1 MSEQV
6 TGKEEQEAGHFNMTA
21 FILLI
26 LGGVAIGTSP
36 IFMRFSEVTPTSAAF
51 WRLLLAIPLLVLW
64 QAYDIRKNKGAA
76 TPSLNFKDLK
86 PFIIVGFFFALDL
99 SMWHW
104 SVELTSVANSTLL
117 ANMAAIFTAVGGFLF
132 FGERFSKTFISG
144 MMLALFGAISLMG
157 HSFELAPENL
167 SGDVLGLITAVAYA
181 GYMIFSAKARQY
193 FSTVSIVLGTALF
206 GAVFLLPIAL
216 NETGQ
221 FMPTSLMGWWPLV
234 ALAWFT
240 HVVGQ
245 SLIVYALAHLPA
257 AFGSITLLI
266 QPVVAAVL
274 AWILF
279 SEYLSIYH
287 FVGAALIIS
296 GILVCKKGV
305 RKK

>member
-1 MSEQV
+1 VSEKVQEKKV
-6 TGKEEQEAGHFNMTA
+6 EEAGHFNMTA

-51 WRLLLAIPLLVLW
+51 WRLLLAIPQLILW
-64 QAYDIRKNKGAA
+64 QAYDIRKNKGKA
-76 TPSLNFKDLK
+76 TPQLNVKDMK

-99 SMWHW
+99 TMWHW
-104 SVELTSVANSTLL
+104 SVKLTSVANSTLL

-132 FGERFSKTFISG
+132 FGERFSKTFIGG
-144 MMLALFGAISLMG
+144 MKLALLGAMSLMG

-181 GYMIFSAKARQY
+181 GYMIFSGKARQK
-193 FSTVSIVLGTALF
+193 FSTVSIVLGTAVFGCIFLF
-206 GAVFLLPIAL
+206 PLAI
-216 NETGQ
+216 NETGL
-221 FMPTSLMGWWPLV
+221 FIPSSLMGWWPLI

-279 SEYLSIYH
+279 GEFLSIYH

-305 RKK
+305 RK

>member
-6 TGKEEQEAGHFNMTA
+6 QEKKVEEAGYFNMTA

-51 WRLLLAIPLLVLW
+51 WRLLMAIPLLILW
-64 QAYDIRKNKGAA
+64 QAYDIRKNKGKE
-76 TPSLNFKDLK
+76 TPQLNVKDMK

-99 SMWHW
+99 TMWHW

-132 FGERFSKTFISG
+132 FGERFSKTFSGG
-144 MMLALFGAISLMG
+144 MMLALLGAMSLMG

-181 GYMIFSAKARQY
+181 GYMIFSGKARQK
-193 FSTVSIVLGTALF
+193 FSTVSIVLGTAVFGCIFLF
-206 GAVFLLPIAL
+206 PLAI
-216 NETGQ
+216 NETGL
-221 FMPTSLMGWWPLV
+221 FVPSSLMGWWPLI

-279 SEYLSIYH
+279 GEFLSIYH

-305 RKK
+305 RK

>member
-6 TGKEEQEAGHFNMTA
+6 QEKKVEETGHFNMTA

-51 WRLLLAIPLLVLW
+51 WRLLMAIPLLILW
-64 QAYDIRKNKGAA
+64 QANDIRKNKGKA
-76 TPSLNFKDLK
+76 TPQLNVKDMK

-99 SMWHW
+99 TMWHW
-104 SVELTSVANSTLL
+104 SVKLTSVANSTLL

-132 FGERFSKTFISG
+132 FGERFSKTFIGG
-144 MMLALFGAISLMG
+144 MMLALLGAMSLMG

-181 GYMIFSAKARQY
+181 GYMIFSAKARQK
-193 FSTVSIVLGTALF
+193 FSTVSIVLGTAVFGCIFLF
-206 GAVFLLPIAL
+206 PLAI
-216 NETGQ
+216 NETGL
-221 FMPTSLMGWWPLV
+221 FMPSSLMGWWPLI

-266 QPVVAAVL
+266 QPLVAAVL

-279 SEYLSIYH
+279 GEFLSIYH

-305 RKK
+305 RK

>member
-6 TGKEEQEAGHFNMTA
+6 QEKKVEEAGHFNMTA

-51 WRLLLAIPLLVLW
+51 WRLLMAIPLLILW
-64 QAYDIRKNKGAA
+64 QAYDIRKNKGKA
-76 TPSLNFKDLK
+76 TPQLNVKDMK

-99 SMWHW
+99 TMWHW
-104 SVELTSVANSTLL
+104 SVKLTSVANSTLL

-132 FGERFSKTFISG
+132 FGERFSKTFIGG
-144 MMLALFGAISLMG
+144 MMLALLGAMSLMG

-181 GYMIFSAKARQY
+181 WYMIFSAKARQK
-193 FSTVSIVLGTALF
+193 FSTVSIVLGTAVFGCIFLF
-206 GAVFLLPIAL
+206 PLAI
-216 NETGQ
+216 NETGL
-221 FMPTSLMGWWPLV
+221 FMPSSLMGWWPLI

-266 QPVVAAVL
+266 QPLVAAVL

-279 SEYLSIYH
+279 GEFLSIYH

-305 RKK
+305 RK

>member
-1 MSEQV
+1 MSEKV
-6 TGKEEQEAGHFNMTA
+6 QEKKVEDAGHFNMTA

-51 WRLLLAIPLLVLW
+51 WRLLMAIPLLILW
-64 QAYDIRKNKGAA
+64 QAYDIRKNKGKA
-76 TPSLNFKDLK
+76 TPQLNVKDMK

-99 SMWHW
+99 TMWHW
-104 SVELTSVANSTLL
+104 SVKLTSVANSTLL

-132 FGERFSKTFISG
+132 FGERFSKTFIGG
-144 MMLALFGAISLMG
+144 MMLALLGAMSLMG

-181 GYMIFSAKARQY
+181 GYMIFSAKARQK
-193 FSTVSIVLGTALF
+193 FSTVSIVLGTAVFGCIFLF
-206 GAVFLLPIAL
+206 PLAI
-216 NETGQ
+216 NETGL
-221 FMPTSLMGWWPLV
+221 FMPSSLMGWWPLI

-266 QPVVAAVL
+266 QPLVAAVL

-279 SEYLSIYH
+279 GEFLSIYH

-305 RKK
+305 RK

>member
-1 MSEQV
+1 MSEKVQEKKV
-6 TGKEEQEAGHFNMTA
+6 EEAGHFNMTA

-51 WRLLLAIPLLVLW
+51 WRLLMAIPLLILW
-64 QAYDIRKNKGAA
+64 QAYDIRKNKGKA
-76 TPSLNFKDLK
+76 TPQLNVKDMK

-99 SMWHW
+99 TMWHW
-104 SVELTSVANSTLL
+104 SVKLTSVANSTLL

-132 FGERFSKTFISG
+132 FGERFSKTFIGG
-144 MMLALFGAISLMG
+144 MMLALLGAMSLMG

-181 GYMIFSAKARQY
+181 GYMIFSAKARQK
-193 FSTVSIVLGTALF
+193 FSTVSIVLGTAVFGCIFLF
-206 GAVFLLPIAL
+206 PLAI
-216 NETGQ
+216 NETGL
-221 FMPTSLMGWWPLV
+221 FMPSSLMGWWPLI

-279 SEYLSIYH
+279 GEFLSIYH

-305 RKK
+305 RK

>member
-6 TGKEEQEAGHFNMTA
+6 QEKKVEEAGHFNMTA

-51 WRLLLAIPLLVLW
+51 WRLLMAIPLLILW
-64 QAYDIRKNKGAA
+64 QAYDIRKNKGKE
-76 TPSLNFKDLK
+76 TPQLNVKDMK

-99 SMWHW
+99 TMWHW
-104 SVELTSVANSTLL
+104 SVKLTSVANSTLL

-132 FGERFSKTFISG
+132 FGERFSKTFIGG
-144 MMLALFGAISLMG
+144 MMLALLGAMSLMG

-181 GYMIFSAKARQY
+181 GYMIFSAKARQK
-193 FSTVSIVLGTALF
+193 FSTVSIVLGTAVFGCIFLF
-206 GAVFLLPIAL
+206 PLAI
-216 NETGQ
+216 NETGL
-221 FMPTSLMGWWPLV
+221 FMPSSLMGWWPLI

-266 QPVVAAVL
+266 QPLVAAVL

-279 SEYLSIYH
+279 GEFLSIYH

-305 RKK
+305 RK

>member
-6 TGKEEQEAGHFNMTA
+6 QEKKVEEAGYFNMTA

-51 WRLLLAIPLLVLW
+51 WRLLMAIPLLILW
-64 QAYDIRKNKGAA
+64 QAYDIRKNKGKA
-76 TPSLNFKDLK
+76 TPQLNVKDMK

-99 SMWHW
+99 TMWHW

-132 FGERFSKTFISG
+132 FGERFSKTFIGG
-144 MMLALFGAISLMG
+144 MMLALLGAMSLMG

-181 GYMIFSAKARQY
+181 GYMIFSGKARQK
-193 FSTVSIVLGTALF
+193 FSTVSIVLGTAVFGCIFLF
-206 GAVFLLPIAL
+206 PLAI
-216 NETGQ
+216 NETGL
-221 FMPTSLMGWWPLV
+221 FIPSSLMGWWPLI

-279 SEYLSIYH
+279 GEFLSIYH

-305 RKK
+305 RK

>member
-6 TGKEEQEAGHFNMTA
+6 QEKKVEEAGHFNMTA

-51 WRLLLAIPLLVLW
+51 WRLLMAIPLLILW
-64 QAYDIRKNKGAA
+64 QAYDIRKNKGKA
-76 TPSLNFKDLK
+76 TPQLNVKDMK

-99 SMWHW
+99 TMWHW
-104 SVELTSVANSTLL
+104 SVKLTSVANSTLL

-132 FGERFSKTFISG
+132 FGERFSKTFIGG
-144 MMLALFGAISLMG
+144 MMLALLGAMSLMG

-181 GYMIFSAKARQY
+181 GYMIFSAKARQK
-193 FSTVSIVLGTALF
+193 FSTVSIVLGTAVFGCIFLF
-206 GAVFLLPIAL
+206 PLAI
-216 NETGQ
+216 NETGL
-221 FMPTSLMGWWPLV
+221 FMPSSLMGWWPLI

-266 QPVVAAVL
+266 QPLVAAVL

-279 SEYLSIYH
+279 GEFLSIYH

-305 RKK
+305 RK

>member
-6 TGKEEQEAGHFNMTA
+6 QEKKVEEAGYFNMTA

-51 WRLLLAIPLLVLW
+51 WRLLMAIPLLILW
-64 QAYDIRKNKGAA
+64 QAYDIRKNKGKA
-76 TPSLNFKDLK
+76 TPQLNVKDMK

-99 SMWHW
+99 TMWHW

-132 FGERFSKTFISG
+132 FGERFSKTFIGG
-144 MMLALFGAISLMG
+144 MMLALLGAMSLMG

-181 GYMIFSAKARQY
+181 GYMIFSGKARQK
-193 FSTVSIVLGTALF
+193 FSTVSIVLGTAVFGCIFLF
-206 GAVFLLPIAL
+206 PLAI
-216 NETGQ
+216 NETGL
-221 FMPTSLMGWWPLV
+221 FVPSSLMGWWPLI

-279 SEYLSIYH
+279 GEFLSIYH

-305 RKK
+305 RE